1 MALSDDCLCG
11 RSQHLT
17 FASNDKIV
25 VDGKTFARV
34 LSLIN
39 LSIDD
44 LTNARHREI
53 FLECLNTYLV
63 ESPAESERDDA
74 YIFRASLLL
83 DSYYEYVP
91 ACLALIH
98 SNLEEACT
106 LMREVKYG

>member
-1 MALSDDCLCG
+1 MTHTADCPCG

-17 FASNDKIV
+17 FASSDKIV
-25 VDGKTFARV
+25 VDAKTFHRV
-34 LSLIN
+34 LALVN
-39 LSIDD
+39 QSIDE

-53 FLECLNTYLV
+53 FLECLDTYLI
-63 ESPAESERDDA
+63 ESPAESERDDS

-98 SNLEEACT
+98 SNLQKACT